1 MRGDYSKP
9 QTQGGVKLLSGGSL
23 SVLML
28 QKKTSRLLFFHYIA
42 SLKAS
47 MMYFGG
53 LESVLSIPF
62 CTVCV
67 LLLHFLERKI
77 TQNSYIYTVF

>member
-1 MRGDYSKP
+1 
-9 QTQGGVKLLSGGSL
+9 
-23 SVLML
+23 
-28 QKKTSRLLFFHYIA
+28 
-42 SLKAS
+42 

-67 LLLHFLERKI
+67 FLLHFLERKI
-77 TQNSYIYTVF
+77 AQNSYSIVLLFNDGVFGSILKYAGLD